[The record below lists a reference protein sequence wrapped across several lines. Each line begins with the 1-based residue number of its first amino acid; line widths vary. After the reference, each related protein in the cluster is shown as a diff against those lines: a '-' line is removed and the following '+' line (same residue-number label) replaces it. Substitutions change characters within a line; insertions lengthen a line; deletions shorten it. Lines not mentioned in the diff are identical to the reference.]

1 MDDLTAIL
9 YYDWENEEFYRF
21 INWQRTTDNWMFNVI
36 GFWNPE
42 EFLLYPTQA
51 GNNPFVGKGFQIMV
65 TFNF

>member
-1 MDDLTAIL
+1 
-9 YYDWENEEFYRF
+9 
-21 INWQRTTDNWMFNVI
+21 MFNII